1 MSDERIDP
9 ETLAAFFDGTAS
21 PEERDS
27 VMRTVARS
35 KEAYASFLEAAA
47 VYRELEDATAGNGP
61 GQMDVVRGA
70 GGSGT
75 AGAKPARRW
84 IIGPLLIAAGVVA
97 VLFLSRSNA
106 STEHAAIRL
115 AQDTR
120 LTRELGSGSLARSF
134 GNAWDQPPWS
144 VVRGSE
150 ASLPPGPRAVRA
162 GARYAELEV
171 AAQAADTDAVR
182 RATEAIG
189 QLLASVEAGAPVSA
203 MFREVSRAPDFG
215 GRPRRAAAAAE
226 LRASLGADT
235 WFDLGVWGEMARLA
249 VAARDV
255 AFFAQDGPAIAE
267 LRRIVRAGGRAAAPR
282 DSIAWASVATALQ
295 PLLSDRAWTVND
307 LDVIDRA
314 VGATMA
320 VAAR

>member
-1 MSDERIDP
+1 MSDERINP

-21 PEERDS
+21 LEERDS
-27 VMRTVARS
+27 VMRTLARS

-47 VYRELEDATAGNGP
+47 VYREMEDPTAADGP
-61 GQMDVVRGA
+61 GQIGVVRGS

-75 AGAKPARRW
+75 ARAKPARRW
-84 IIGPLLIAAGVVA
+84 IIGPLLIAAGIVT
-97 VLFLSRSNA
+97 VLFLTRSNA
-106 STEHAAIRL
+106 SNDAAAIRL

-120 LTRELGSGSLARSF
+120 LTHESGPGSLARSF
-134 GNAWDQPPWS
+134 GSAWDQPRWS
-144 VVRGSE
+144 VARGSE

-182 RATEAIG
+182 LATETIG
-189 QLLASVEAGAPVSA
+189 QLMASVEAGAPVSA
-203 MFREVSRAPDFG
+203 MFRELSRAPDFG
-215 GRPRRAAAAAE
+215 GRARRAVAAAE
-226 LRASLGADT
+226 LRSSLGADV
-235 WFDLGVWGEMARLA
+235 WFDIGVWSEMARLA

-267 LRRIVRAGGRAAAPR
+267 LRRIVRAGGRAAPPGDGA
-282 DSIAWASVATALQ
+282 AWASVATALQ

-307 LDVIDRA
+307 LDVIDRT
-314 VGATMA
+314 VGSAMA